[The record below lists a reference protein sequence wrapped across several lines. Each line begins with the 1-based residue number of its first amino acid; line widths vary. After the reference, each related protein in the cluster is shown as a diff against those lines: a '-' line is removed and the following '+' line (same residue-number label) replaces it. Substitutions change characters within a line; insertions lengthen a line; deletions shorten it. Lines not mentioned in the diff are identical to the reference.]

1 MSARLTAGDDGG
13 LGGGGGDGALGALR
27 SAVAGD
33 LRLLAL
39 LHDRELD
46 AERIHALWQ
55 EGYEDFLGLQLV
67 GEEGR
72 KAITL
77 LREGLTDIPAGLDT
91 ETLDRLAADFAD
103 IYLTHGVRA
112 SPCESVWLDEDG
124 LAMQAPMFDVREW
137 YRRYGLAVAN
147 WRQRSDDHLVYQLL
161 FLAQLLE
168 PEEEASAG
176 EAPAAGA
183 DLGEVARFL
192 DEHTLLW
199 IDRFAERVAKRCETR
214 FYAGLALLTGA
225 YLNELRDLLAELA
238 DAPRPSEE
246 EMEARRRPRAAVSV
260 PVAPPSAF
268 VPGAGPTW

>member
-1 MSARLTAGDDGG
+1 MSARLAAGDDGG

-46 AERIHALWQ
+46 AERIHALWA
-55 EGYEDFLGLQLV
+55 EGYEDFL
-67 GEEGR
+67 
-72 KAITL
+72 
-77 LREGLTDIPAGLDT
+77 
-91 ETLDRLAADFAD
+91 
-103 IYLTHGVRA
+103 LTHGLRA

-137 YRRYGLAVAN
+137 YQRYGLAVAN

-161 FLAQLLE
+161 FLAHLLE
-168 PEEEASAG
+168 PEGDATAG
-176 EAPAAGA
+176 DVPATGTE
-183 DLGEVARFL
+183 LGEVARFM

-199 IDRFAERVAKRCETR
+199 IDRFADRVAKRCETR
-214 FYAGLALLTGA
+214 FYAGLALLTAA

-238 DAPRPSEE
+238 DAPRPSAE
-246 EMEARRRPRAAVSV
+246 EMEARRRPRSAVSV

>member
-1 MSARLTAGDDGG
+1 M
-13 LGGGGGDGALGALR
+13 
-27 SAVAGD
+27 
-33 LRLLAL
+33 LAL

-55 EGYEDFLGLQLV
+55 EGYEDFLGLHLV

-168 PEEEASAG
+168 PEE
-176 EAPAAGA
+176 
-183 DLGEVARFL
+183 
-192 DEHTLLW
+192 
-199 IDRFAERVAKRCETR
+199 
-214 FYAGLALLTGA
+214 
-225 YLNELRDLLAELA
+225 
-238 DAPRPSEE
+238 DAPPL
-246 EMEARRRPRAAVSV
+246 EAWLEPATVEVTPRSGLYSRAEIRIRGVTRSNRL
-260 PVAPPSAF
+260 PPMK
-268 VPGAGPTW
+268 

>member
-1 MSARLTAGDDGG
+1 MSARLAAGEDGG

-27 SAVAGD
+27 GAVAGD

-46 AERIHALWQ
+46 AERIHALWR
-55 EGYEDFLGLQLV
+55 EGYEDFLGLHLV
-67 GEEGR
+67 GEGGR
-72 KAITL
+72 KAISL
-77 LREGLTDIPAGLDT
+77 LRAGLTDIPAGLDA
-91 ETLDRLAADFAD
+91 ETLDRLAVDFAD
-103 IYLTHGVRA
+103 IYLTHGLRA

-137 YRRYGLAVAN
+137 YRRHGLTVAD
-147 WRQRSDDHLVYQLL
+147 WRQRSDDHLVHQLL
-161 FLAQLLE
+161 FVAQLLE
-168 PEEEASAG
+168 PEGEVSAG
-176 EAPAAGA
+176 DVPSTGA

-192 DEHTLLW
+192 DEHPLLW

-214 FYAGLALLTGA
+214 FYAGLALLTAA
-225 YLNELRDLLAELA
+225 YLNELRDLLAKLA
-238 DAPRPSEE
+238 DAPRPSAE

>member
-1 MSARLTAGDDGG
+1 M
-13 LGGGGGDGALGALR
+13 
-27 SAVAGD
+27 
-33 LRLLAL
+33 LAL

-46 AERIHALWQ
+46 GERIMALWQ
-55 EGYEDFLGLQLV
+55 EGYEDFLGLSLV

-72 KAITL
+72 KSIAL
-77 LREGLTDIPAGLDT
+77 LRAGLTDIPVGLDA

-103 IYLTHGVRA
+103 IYLTHGLRA

-137 YRRYGLAVAN
+137 YRRHGLAVAD
-147 WRQRSDDHLVYQLL
+147 WRQRSDDHLVHQLL
-161 FLAQLLE
+161 FLAHLLE
-168 PEEEASAG
+168 PEDGLE
-176 EAPAAGA
+176 AGA
-183 DLGEVARFL
+183 GLEEVARFL

-214 FYAGLALLTGA
+214 FYAGLALLTAA
-225 YLNELRDLLAELA
+225 YLNELRDLLAGLA
-238 DAPRPSEE
+238 DAPRPSAE

>member
-1 MSARLTAGDDGG
+1 M
-13 LGGGGGDGALGALR
+13 
-27 SAVAGD
+27 
-33 LRLLAL
+33 LAL

-55 EGYEDFLGLQLV
+55 EGYEDFLGLHLV

-137 YRRYGLAVAN
+137 YRRYGLAVAD
-147 WRQRSDDHLVYQLL
+147 WRQRSDDHLVHQLL

-168 PEEEASAG
+168 PEG
-176 EAPAAGA
+176 ERRRGRP
-183 DLGEVARFL
+183 
-192 DEHTLLW
+192 
-199 IDRFAERVAKRCETR
+199 
-214 FYAGLALLTGA
+214 
-225 YLNELRDLLAELA
+225 
-238 DAPRPSEE
+238 PRPALTL
-246 EMEARRRPRAAVSV
+246 ARWPDSWTSTPCCGSTAS
-260 PVAPPSAF
+260 PSGSPSAARPASMR
-268 VPGAGPTW
+268 VWPC